1 MILSYGRNG
10 YLPEAPFG
18 LGFQLLAGSF
28 EELGSGPFI
37 ALGWIL
43 FAVSLLDIVAIQ
55 LWIGHGRGAVLGIAT
70 SAVVFALESA
80 SRVRFSWLRPYSA
93 SPPLSPAGP
102 VFGVKHEGTELT
114 ADTHL

>member
-1 MILSYGRNG
+1 MILSCGRNG

-70 SAVVFALESA
+70 SAVVFALDIGFA
-80 SRVRFSWLRPYSA
+80 VPFLLVAAVLGIAPVV
-93 SPPLSPAGP
+93 AGWSSLQWSST
-102 VFGVKHEGTELT
+102 K
-114 ADTHL
+114 ARS